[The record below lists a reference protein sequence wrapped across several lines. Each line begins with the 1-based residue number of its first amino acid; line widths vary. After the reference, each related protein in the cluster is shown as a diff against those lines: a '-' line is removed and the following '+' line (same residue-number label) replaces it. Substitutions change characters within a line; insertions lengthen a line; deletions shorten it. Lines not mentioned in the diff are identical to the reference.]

1 MWAGVAAAVAFG
13 SLGRVNAD
21 ARVLV
26 GAASVLG
33 PLAAVAASRLLARGS
48 DRAAGALLLVS
59 VLTPTYFAYVV
70 NVPALAKAAVKLV
83 EAEVRAGTIPLPEPT
98 DAVWVR
104 PSVTQALQAAESMG
118 APPALREGD
127 VVGTFDL

>member
-13 SLGRVNAD
+13 SLGQVNDD

-26 GAASVLG
+26 GAASIFG

-70 NVPALAKAAVKLV
+70 NVPAL
-83 EAEVRAGTIPLPEPT
+83 
-98 DAVWVR
+98 
-104 PSVTQALQAAESMG
+104 
-118 APPALREGD
+118 
-127 VVGTFDL
+127 VVGLALLIAPMAVLPRAHERTSNGLPRVTSQ